1 MLDVLWTPLIVFS
14 LWAYI
19 GLNVFRYKYFEYK
32 SNVKSLILFV
42 IFRIIVISALITYLF
57 LSFNDYVFYCQ
68 MKLFWYFVSLIFIL
82 ILEFIYSLFSESGDD
97 FGDLLFAYIFATL
110 IYSFVTA
117 LSLAVTLA
125 VLDKLPVNK
134 IEVDSNVTQY
144 NIVQY
149 KDTSIE
155 SEEQYFGIEGY
166 RDDGDYYYSLY
177 YVSNDDGNEIEHLE
191 INEKDLDGKVVILEE
206 GKTPYVEKHV
216 MKYKNREELDQTEI
230 HVDDDKHAK
239 YKIYAPLSQFHG
251 EFDK

>member
-1 MLDVLWTPLIVFS
+1 MFDILWTPLIVFS

-19 GLNVFRYKYFEYK
+19 DLNIFRYKYFEYK
-32 SNVKSLILFV
+32 DEGKSLALYILFRV
-42 IFRIIVISALITYLF
+42 IVIAGLLTYLF
-57 LSFNDYVFYCQ
+57 LSFNTYVFYCQ
-68 MKLFWYFVSLIFIL
+68 MKLFWYFVSIIFIL
-82 ILEFIYSLFSESGDD
+82 LLEFIYSLCFIESAYFDD
-97 FGDLLFAYIFATL
+97 LVIAYIFVTL
-110 IYSFVTA
+110 VYSFLTA
-117 LSLAVTLA
+117 LSFAVTLTI
-125 VLDKLPVNK
+125 LDKYHMNK

-149 KDTSIE
+149 KDTNKE
-155 SEEQYFGIEGY
+155 SEKQYFGIEGY

-206 GKTPYVEKHV
+206 GKTPYLEKHI
-216 MKYKNREELDQTEI
+216 MKYKNREDLDQTEI
-230 HVDDDKHAK
+230 HVDDDKYAK